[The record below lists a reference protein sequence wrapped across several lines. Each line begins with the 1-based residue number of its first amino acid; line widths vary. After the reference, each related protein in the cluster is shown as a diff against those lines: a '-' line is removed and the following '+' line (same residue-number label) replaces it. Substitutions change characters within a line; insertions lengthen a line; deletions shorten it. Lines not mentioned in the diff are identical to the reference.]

1 MGRVSLPLMIQK
13 NQWVKYLRQII
24 AAISEDNISEH
35 KWQGKYFMA
44 TFCRFFNRMKH
55 LYFLVLFFLSFQ
67 LLEKGV

>member
-44 TFCRFFNRMKH
+44 TFCRFF
-55 LYFLVLFFLSFQ
+55 
-67 LLEKGV
+67 